1 MSHNSTYP
9 LPETVLRLPEVMR
22 MTGLGRTSIY
32 TAMERGEFPR
42 CISLTNRRAKGWLS
56 SDIAL
61 DLNYRRAAYL
71 NEVQPHV
78 NDSKVQ
84 NSQVS

>member
-1 MSHNSTYP
+1 MSEYPNYP
-9 LPETVLRLPEVMR
+9 LPEKVLRLPEVMR

-56 SDIAL
+56 SDIASWISTIAA
-61 DLNYRRAAYL
+61 RRT
-71 NEVQPHV
+71 
-78 NDSKVQ
+78 
-84 NSQVS
+84 